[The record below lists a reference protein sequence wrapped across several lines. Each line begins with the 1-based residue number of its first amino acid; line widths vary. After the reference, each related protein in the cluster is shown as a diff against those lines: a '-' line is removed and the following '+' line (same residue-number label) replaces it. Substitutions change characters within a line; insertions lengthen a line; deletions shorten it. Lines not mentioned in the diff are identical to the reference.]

1 MCALMEHA
9 TLDSSLSFLVVAQM
23 TRAMSLLV
31 LARHV
36 GFWAAQFPDILG
48 PTSRLVV
55 SNFLIALAGLL

>member
-1 MCALMEHA
+1 MEHA

-36 GFWAAQFPDILG
+36 GFWAVRILPDILG